1 MRKKYEEKRGKIM
14 KKQRNLKQKINFYVM
29 SVAVLVSI
37 LVMTIISVGSIRS
50 TNKILLD
57 EMQITARIA
66 AQNISSNLHL
76 LTERMY
82 NFSQE
87 AVLSDSTVSGEEKQ
101 ARLDEIKL
109 QIEFVWLSAYDE
121 SGSKLYGDASAPDT
135 IADTDYYAGLVKTGS
150 LVIGEPYYA
159 DGILQLC
166 VGITLK
172 EEGEVTGY
180 LVGSY
185 KYDLLNDVLSQLV
198 LGDTGSACILNK
210 DGDVIGDRNTQ
221 NMRSRNNIYDMYP
234 SSGNREKFEKATS
247 FQTGSDIVWLD
258 SLRNYAGYAP
268 IPGTNWVLFLYAPVR
283 EFMNDVY
290 FAMLLSILLSGA
302 VLIIAGAVIVPLSR
316 KISDPISN
324 ATSRLQALSDGNL
337 TDEVLLSESDDETG
351 ILTDA
356 LAKTVASLKNYIQDI
371 DSCLSTLAG
380 GDYTVKIPDDFRG
393 DFVSIRKAL
402 SNITEALNR
411 TMLRM
416 NRSSVEVSDCA
427 RQLLEG
433 SREQAVILR
442 DMKENMEAITSSID
456 QNRGNVQDMEECAE
470 MAGQKTSLGSGN
482 MENMLDAMSQ
492 IQSTV
497 QEISK
502 ISLMIED
509 ISKQTNIL
517 SLNASIEAGRAGE
530 AGKGFAVVAGEIGN
544 LSGQTAEAL
553 RQTGEL
559 IERSAETIQAG
570 LTTAGQTAE
579 TFREIEELTKQYQK
593 ISLRIAET
601 VQQQTEAVADANNRL
616 ETLQNIAGRNDS
628 MAAESMSQAE
638 GLRDYVAQV
647 KIKENR

>member
-1 MRKKYEEKRGKIM
+1 M
-14 KKQRNLKQKINFYVM
+14 KKQHNLKQKIHFYVM

-57 EMQITARIA
+57 DMQITARIA

-87 AVLSDSTVSGEEKQ
+87 AVLLDNTVSVEEKQ
-101 ARLDEIKL
+101 ARLDKIKL
-109 QIEFVWLSAYDE
+109 QIEFVWISAYDA
-121 SGSKLYGDASAPDT
+121 SGNKLYGDASAPDS
-135 IADTDYYAGLVKTGS
+135 IADTDYYSMLTQTGS

-180 LVGSY
+180 LIGSY

-198 LGDTGSACILNK
+198 LGDTGSACILNSN
-210 DGDVIGDRNTQ
+210 GDVIGDRNTE
-221 NMRSRNNIYDMYP
+221 NIRSRNNIYDMYP
-234 SSGNREKFEKATS
+234 ASGNLEKFKDAVS
-247 FQTGSDIVWLD
+247 FQTGSAIVRLD
-258 SLRNYAGYAP
+258 SGRNYAGYAP
-268 IPGTNWVLFLYAPVR
+268 IPGTNWALLLYAPVR

-290 FAMLLSILLSGA
+290 FAILLSILLSGA
-302 VLIIAGAVIVPLSR
+302 VLIFAGAVISQVSR
-316 KISDPISN
+316 RISDPLSN
-324 ATSRLQALSDGNL
+324 ATTRLQALSDGDL

-351 ILTDA
+351 ILTNA
-356 LAKTVASLKNYIQDI
+356 LSKTVTSLKKYIQDI
-371 DSCLSTLAG
+371 DACLSTLAD
-380 GDYTVKIPDDFRG
+380 GDYTAQIPDDFRG
-393 DFVSIRKAL
+393 DFTSIRDAL
-402 SNITEALNR
+402 SNITAALNH

-416 NRSSVEVSDCA
+416 NQSSVEVSDCA

-433 SREQAVILR
+433 SREQAGILK
-442 DMKENMEAITSSID
+442 DMEENMEAITASIE
-456 QNRGNVQDMEECAE
+456 QNRSNVQEMEECAD
-470 MAGQKTSLGSGN
+470 MAGQKTTLGSDN
-482 MENMLDAMSQ
+482 MQNMLEAMSQ
-492 IQSTV
+492 IQATV

-502 ISLMIED
+502 ISLLIED

-517 SLNASIEAGRAGE
+517 SLNASIEAGRAGK

-544 LSGQTAEAL
+544 LANQTTEAL
-553 RQTGEL
+553 LQTGEL
-559 IERSAETIQAG
+559 ITRSTETIQAG
-570 LTTAGQTAE
+570 LATADQTVD
-579 TFREIEELTKQYQK
+579 TFREMEELTKQYQK
-593 ISLRIAET
+593 ISLRIAKT
-601 VQQQTEAVADANNRL
+601 VQLQTEAVADANNRL
-616 ETLQNIAGRNDS
+616 NTLQIIADKNDK

-647 KIKENR
+647 KIKEDM

>member
-1 MRKKYEEKRGKIM
+1 M
-14 KKQRNLKQKINFYVM
+14 KKQHNLKQKIHFYVM

-57 EMQITARIA
+57 DMQITARIA

-87 AVLSDSTVSGEEKQ
+87 AVLLDSTVSVEEKQ
-101 ARLDEIKL
+101 ARLDKIKL
-109 QIEFVWLSAYDE
+109 QIEFVWISAYDA
-121 SGSKLYGDASAPDT
+121 SGNKLYGDASAPDS
-135 IADTDYYAGLVKTGS
+135 IADTDYYSMLTQTGS

-180 LVGSY
+180 LIGSY

-198 LGDTGSACILNK
+198 LGDTGSACILNSS
-210 DGDVIGDRNTQ
+210 GDVIGDRNTE
-221 NMRSRNNIYDMYP
+221 NIRSRNNIYDMYP
-234 SSGNREKFEKATS
+234 ASGNLEKFKDAVS
-247 FQTGSDIVWLD
+247 FQTGSAIVRLD
-258 SLRNYAGYAP
+258 SGRNYAGYAP
-268 IPGTNWVLFLYAPVR
+268 IPGTNWALLLYAPVR

-290 FAMLLSILLSGA
+290 FAILLSILLSGA
-302 VLIIAGAVIVPLSR
+302 VLIFAGAVISQVSR
-316 KISDPISN
+316 RISDPLSN
-324 ATSRLQALSDGNL
+324 ATTRLQALSDGDL

-351 ILTDA
+351 ILTNA
-356 LAKTVASLKNYIQDI
+356 LSKTVTSLKKYIQDI
-371 DSCLSTLAG
+371 DACLSTLAD
-380 GDYTVKIPDDFRG
+380 GDYTAQIPDDFRG
-393 DFVSIRKAL
+393 DFTSIRDAL
-402 SNITEALNR
+402 SNITAALNH

-416 NRSSVEVSDCA
+416 NQSSVEVSDCA

-433 SREQAVILR
+433 SREQAGILK
-442 DMKENMEAITSSID
+442 DMEENMEAITASIE
-456 QNRGNVQDMEECAE
+456 QNRSNVQEMEECAD
-470 MAGQKTSLGSGN
+470 MAGQKTTLGSDN
-482 MENMLDAMSQ
+482 MQNMLEAMSQ
-492 IQSTV
+492 IQATV

-502 ISLMIED
+502 ISLLIED

-517 SLNASIEAGRAGE
+517 SLNASIEAGRAGK

-544 LSGQTAEAL
+544 LANQTTEAL
-553 RQTGEL
+553 LQTGEL
-559 IERSAETIQAG
+559 ITRSTETIQAG
-570 LTTAGQTAE
+570 LATADQTVD
-579 TFREIEELTKQYQK
+579 TFREMEELTKQYQK
-593 ISLRIAET
+593 ISLRIAKT
-601 VQQQTEAVADANNRL
+601 VQLQTEAVADANNRL
-616 ETLQNIAGRNDS
+616 NTLQIIADKNDK

-647 KIKENR
+647 KIKEDM

>member
-1 MRKKYEEKRGKIM
+1 M
-14 KKQRNLKQKINFYVM
+14 KKQHNLKQKIHFYVM

-57 EMQITARIA
+57 DMQITARIA

-87 AVLSDSTVSGEEKQ
+87 AVLLDSTVSVEEKQ
-101 ARLDEIKL
+101 ARLDKIKL
-109 QIEFVWLSAYDE
+109 QIEFVWISAYDA
-121 SGSKLYGDASAPDT
+121 SGNKLYGDASAPDS
-135 IADTDYYAGLVKTGS
+135 IADTDYYSMLRQTGS

-180 LVGSY
+180 LIGSY

-198 LGDTGSACILNK
+198 LGDTGSACILNSS
-210 DGDVIGDRNTQ
+210 GDVIGDRNTE
-221 NMRSRNNIYDMYP
+221 NIRSRNNIYDMYP
-234 SSGNREKFEKATS
+234 ASGNLEKFKDAVS
-247 FQTGSDIVWLD
+247 FQTGSAIVRLD
-258 SLRNYAGYAP
+258 SGRNYAGYAP
-268 IPGTNWVLFLYAPVR
+268 IPGTNWALLLYAPVR

-290 FAMLLSILLSGA
+290 FAILLSILLSGA
-302 VLIIAGAVIVPLSR
+302 VLIFAGAVISQVSR
-316 KISDPISN
+316 RISDPLSN
-324 ATSRLQALSDGNL
+324 ATTRLQALSDGDL

-351 ILTDA
+351 ILTNA
-356 LAKTVASLKNYIQDI
+356 LSKTVTSLKKYIQDI
-371 DSCLSTLAG
+371 DACLSTLAD
-380 GDYTVKIPDDFRG
+380 GDYTAQVPDDFRG
-393 DFVSIRKAL
+393 DFASIRDAL
-402 SNITEALNR
+402 SNITAALNH

-416 NRSSVEVSDCA
+416 NQSSVEVSDCA

-433 SREQAVILR
+433 SREQAGILK
-442 DMKENMEAITSSID
+442 DMEENMEAITASIE
-456 QNRGNVQDMEECAE
+456 QNRSNVQEMEECAD
-470 MAGQKTSLGSGN
+470 MAGQKTTLGSDN
-482 MENMLDAMSQ
+482 MQNMLEAMSQ
-492 IQSTV
+492 IQATV

-502 ISLMIED
+502 ISLLIED

-517 SLNASIEAGRAGE
+517 SLNASIEAGRAGK

-544 LSGQTAEAL
+544 LANQTTEAL
-553 RQTGEL
+553 LQTGEL
-559 IERSAETIQAG
+559 ITRSTETIQAG
-570 LTTAGQTAE
+570 LATADQTVD
-579 TFREIEELTKQYQK
+579 TFREMEELTKQYQK
-593 ISLRIAET
+593 ISLRIAKT
-601 VQQQTEAVADANNRL
+601 VQLQTEAVADANNRL
-616 ETLQNIAGRNDS
+616 NTLQSIADKNDK

-647 KIKENR
+647 KIKEDM